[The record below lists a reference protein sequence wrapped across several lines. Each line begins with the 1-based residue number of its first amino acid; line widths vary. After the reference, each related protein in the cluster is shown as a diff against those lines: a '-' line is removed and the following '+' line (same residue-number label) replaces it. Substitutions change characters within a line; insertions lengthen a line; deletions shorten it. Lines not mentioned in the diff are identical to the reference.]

1 MYIYGDFIGN
11 IIYEVLMEKS
21 LNYINEL
28 RFPAGRVWLPKG
40 THGWE
45 RVTHG
50 FFWPLLKRNGH
61 TSRIIQTHPIGWL
74 WWLEQMSCRK
84 FPEFC
89 CSRGNDCLQADHK
102 FSDTRSLSSAT
113 NIAENCGNIFNAQ
126 TYTTNIQLSTNM
138 TCPKLVCETYSA

>member
-1 MYIYGDFIGN
+1 MYIYIYVYIYMYIYILCICMYIYGDFIGN

-40 THGWE
+40 TRGWE

-50 FFWPLLKRNGH
+50 FFWPLLKRLGMV
-61 TSRIIQTHPIGWL
+61 THPESSRHI
-74 WWLEQMSCRK
+74 
-84 FPEFC
+84 PEDGRGDWNSLAGSFQSFAA

-102 FSDTRSLSSAT
+102 FSDTRS
-113 NIAENCGNIFNAQ
+113 
-126 TYTTNIQLSTNM
+126 TTFFSHKHRRELWKFI
-138 TCPKLVCETYSA
+138 